1 MPDEGLVVVVRCGP
15 IWDGTALLP
24 LARGVG
30 IWLPLQSDP
39 WNPPEPMK
47 TRDAVLRS
55 VEGETFDVCV
65 IGAGA
70 TGSGCALDAQLRG
83 LKTVMFVAVDFAGAT
98 SSTSTKI
105 IHGGVRY
112 LQAAIKGLDRAQ
124 FRVVYRALHERT
136 VMLKNGAYLARPL
149 EFLIPCFGWAD
160 VAYYSVGMKIYD
172 WMAGGASLSSSH
184 FVSREET
191 LRRMPALESEHLVGS
206 VAYSD
211 GQFDD
216 ARFNIALCL
225 TFADAG
231 GEVLN
236 YARVIRLGKD
246 NNGKLD
252 SAEIE
257 DCFTGRKVAIR
268 ARCFVNATGPFAD
281 TVRHLA
287 SPSAAPRMRLSKGAH
302 IVLPL
307 ELMPSR
313 DALLIPKT
321 EAGTVLF
328 AIPWMGRLLVG
339 TTEQEVEAC
348 DDLFVSKDD
357 VELLLRRLNP
367 YLARALTPESI
378 LSGVAGARPLV
389 SEGDVRE
396 TKKLSR
402 DDVCEIDPL
411 TGLVS
416 IMGGK
421 WTTYR
426 AMAEDAINAVQ
437 NHLGTLVTPSVTRNH
452 PLSGAA
458 GYSADYWQS
467 LASGYNLSER
477 TARHLAAKF
486 GTNAPKVLELQNENA
501 ELAKPILEDLAPIRA
516 EVVHCVRH
524 EMALSIEDILFRRLG
539 VQLYSWRSAIHA
551 APVVSAILGDE
562 LGWSDDVVASA
573 TREYVTRINR
583 YLEAAGLVPEPF
595 SGS

>member
-1 MPDEGLVVVVRCGP
+1 
-15 IWDGTALLP
+15 
-24 LARGVG
+24 
-30 IWLPLQSDP
+30 
-39 WNPPEPMK
+39 MK
-47 TRDAVLRS
+47 PREEALRS
-55 VEGETFDVCV
+55 IEDQTFDVCV
-65 IGAGA
+65 IGGGA

-83 LKTVMFVAVDFAGAT
+83 LKTVMLDAGDFAGAT

-112 LQAAIKGLDRAQ
+112 LQAAIKGLDRSQ
-124 FRVVYRALHERT
+124 FHVVYRALHERT

-149 EFLIPCFGWAD
+149 EFLIPCFSWSQ
-160 VAYYSVGMKIYD
+160 VVYYGVGMKIYD
-172 WMAGGASLSSSH
+172 WMAGGASLSPSH
-184 FVSREET
+184 FVSRAET
-191 LRRMPALESEHLVGS
+191 LRRMPTLQSRHLVGS

-216 ARFNIALCL
+216 ARFNVALCL
-225 TFADAG
+225 TFTEAG
-231 GEVLN
+231 GEAVN
-236 YARVIRLGKD
+236 YARVTALGKNAD
-246 NNGKLD
+246 GKLE
-252 SAEIE
+252 SAEVE
-257 DCFTGRKVAIR
+257 DHFTKRKFVVR
-268 ARCFVNATGPFAD
+268 ARSFVNATGPFAD
-281 TVRHLA
+281 TIRHLA
-287 SPSAAPRMRLSKGAH
+287 NPSAAPRMRLSKGAH

-307 ELMPSR
+307 ELMPNS
-313 DALLIPKT
+313 DALLVPKT

-328 AIPWMGRLLVG
+328 AIPWMGRVLVG
-339 TTEQEVEAC
+339 TTEQEVKVG

-367 YLARALTPESI
+367 YLARAITPGSV

-396 TKKLSR
+396 TRKLSR
-402 DDVCEIDPL
+402 DDVCEIDGL
-411 TGLVS
+411 TGLIS

-437 NHLGTLVTPSVTRNH
+437 KHLGSAVTPSLTRSH
-452 PLSGAA
+452 LLSGSA

-467 LASGYNLSER
+467 LANGYHLSEQ

-486 GTNAPKVLELQNENA
+486 GTNAPNVLELQNENA

-524 EMALSIEDILFRRLG
+524 EMALTIEDILFRRLG

-562 LGWSDDVVASA
+562 LGWSDNVVASA
-573 TREYVTRINR
+573 TREYVTSINR
-583 YLEAAGLVPEPF
+583 YLENAGLAPEPF

>member
-1 MPDEGLVVVVRCGP
+1 MR
-15 IWDGTALLP
+15 
-24 LARGVG
+24 
-30 IWLPLQSDP
+30 
-39 WNPPEPMK
+39 
-47 TRDAVLRS
+47 TRDEALRHI
-55 VEGETFDVCV
+55 EGERFDVCV
-65 IGAGA
+65 MGAGA

-83 LKTVMFVAVDFAGAT
+83 LKTVMLDAGDFAGAT

-112 LQAAIKGLDRAQ
+112 LQAAIKGLDRSQ
-124 FRVVYRALHERT
+124 FHVVYRALHERT

-149 EFLIPCFGWAD
+149 EFLIPCFRWAD
-160 VAYYSVGMKIYD
+160 VAYYRVGMKIYD

-191 LRRMPALESEHLVGS
+191 LRRMPTLQSEHLVGS

-236 YARVIRLGKD
+236 YARVIAFGKD
-246 NNGKLD
+246 ANGKLN
-252 SAEIE
+252 SAEVE
-257 DCFTGRKVAIR
+257 DHFTGRKFVVR

-287 SPSAAPRMRLSKGAH
+287 TPRAAPRMRLSKGAH

-307 ELMPSR
+307 ELMPNS
-313 DALLIPKT
+313 DALLVPKT

-339 TTEQEVEAC
+339 TTEQEVQAG
-348 DDLFVSKDD
+348 DDLLLSKED
-357 VELLLRRLNP
+357 VQLLLRRLNP
-367 YLARALTPESI
+367 YLAQPITADSI
-378 LSGVAGARPLV
+378 VSGVAGARPLV

-402 DDVCEIDPL
+402 DDVIEIDRL
-411 TGLVS
+411 TGLIS

-426 AMAEDAINAVQ
+426 AMAEDTINAVQ
-437 NHLGTLVTPSVTRNH
+437 KYLGGAVTQSSTRH
-452 PLSGAA
+452 HALSGAA
-458 GYSADYWQS
+458 GYAPDYWQS
-467 LASGYNLSER
+467 LASGYNLSEQ
-477 TARHLAAKF
+477 TARHLAGKF
-486 GTNAPKVLELQNENA
+486 GTNTPKVLNLRRENP
-501 ELAKPILEDLAPIRA
+501 ELAKPILEDLAPLRA

-524 EMALSIEDILFRRLG
+524 EMAMTIEDVLFRRLG

-551 APVVSAILGDE
+551 APAVAAILADE
-562 LGWSDDVVASA
+562 LGWSDDVARDA
-573 TREYVTRINR
+573 ARQYVTKINR
-583 YLEAAGLVPEPF
+583 YREAAGLAPEPF